1 MLKVSRRY
9 YLEYIAVLLVVAL
22 LTTLVLRSGLM
33 MPLSRY
39 IYDNMHPLLP
49 TADFS
54 DVAIVS
60 IDDASLE
67 HIGSWPWNRNVHARI
82 IENLTQY
89 NTKAVVLDL
98 IFSEPD
104 TMRPE
109 SDAALMRALD
119 QHGKVFLPV
128 NLMADNFGGVL
139 ETMPHTFFAQTS
151 AGMGHV
157 NAQLD
162 EDGVVR
168 GIYMRVGIGQPSWRH
183 ISLAVHERLHPGR
196 NELFR
201 VRSESPSPIL
211 SLEQRHYRMI
221 PFANVSNLVP
231 KVSAFEVFEGTADP
245 ALLKDKVVFIGASAT
260 GLSDSLLIPVHS
272 NSGRITGVELNA
284 NIYAALQDQKLI
296 KRISTFWHWAL
307 SLTLAGVTIFALP
320 LLAPRWAIPLV
331 FLMLTITVT
340 LSYALLAWYQLW
352 LPTGAAIA
360 GIIIAYPLWTWRR
373 LEYSLS
379 QLRRT
384 LEWLSVHDDLNQRL
398 IQSAP
403 LSTALALLE
412 KIMPVTA
419 WRLVDKTNKRH
430 LITSRNK
437 VDSPLWNSPQARF
450 YPFVYDNKT
459 VELQLLWQH
468 TNPTASQ
475 EQWVTA
481 MLSRCEDSLENDEH
495 SFDFLEAQIGR
506 VRTQEQR
513 QQALTHFF
521 EVSLAQLR
529 EGVAIVD
536 STGQLLF
543 LNRQASEWLGI
554 PATTIHAYH
563 LLDMDK
569 ELIYNHENG
578 DWRAIIAEAITT
590 GRSQL
595 ECQTSSGLDLYV
607 DILRT
612 RADRQPGEILLF
624 TFKNVTEVK
633 QATRTKSEML
643 DFLSHDLRSPMLS
656 LLALA
661 ERYQG
666 EHAEDAIIQEFSA
679 YIRKYAH
686 RSLNIAEQFLQLAR
700 AEATQS
706 VDFTPVDMLAVVE
719 SAIEQSLIRAQQK
732 QQRIHFDYA
741 LEDNVWVNGHY
752 ELLVRAVENLLSNAI
767 KYSPENTQITV
778 TLACHNKQVICT
790 VEDQGQGIAPEFI
803 DHLFERFSRA
813 KADSHSGTHG
823 AGLGLRFV
831 QVVAQRHQGSIN
843 VESKVGKGS
852 RFEICLT
859 GIEM

>member
-9 YLEYIAVLLVVAL
+9 YLEHLAVLLVVTL
-22 LTTLVLRSGLM
+22 ITTLVLRSGLM

-54 DVAIVS
+54 NVAVVS
-60 IDDASLE
+60 IDDESLE
-67 HIGSWPWNRNVHARI
+67 HIGGWPWNRNVHAQI
-82 IENLTQY
+82 IENLAQY
-89 NTKAVVLDL
+89 DTKAVVLDL

-119 QHGKVFLPV
+119 KHGKVFLPI

-183 ISLAVHERLHPGR
+183 ISLAVHENIHPGR
-196 NELFR
+196 HELFR
-201 VRSESPSPIL
+201 VRSESPSPVL

-231 KVSAFEVFEGTADP
+231 KISAFEVFEGTADP
-245 ALLKDKVVFIGASAT
+245 RLLKDKIVFIGATAT
-260 GLSDSLLIPVHS
+260 GLSDALPIPLHS
-272 NSGRITGVELNA
+272 NSGRITGVEMNA
-284 NIYAALQDQKLI
+284 NIYAALQDQMLI
-296 KRISTFWHWAL
+296 KRIPTFWHWAL
-307 SLTLAGVTIFALP
+307 SLTLACLTIFLLP

-331 FLMLTITVT
+331 LVMLTLTMT

-352 LPTGAAIA
+352 LPTGAAMA

-373 LEYSLS
+373 LEYSLG

-398 IQSAP
+398 IQAAP
-403 LSTALALLE
+403 LATALALLE
-412 KIMPVTA
+412 KIMPIEA
-419 WRLVDKTNKRH
+419 WRLVDKTNKRT
-430 LITSRNK
+430 LIASRNK
-437 VDSPLWNSPQARF
+437 TSSRQWSSSNARF
-450 YPFVYDNKT
+450 YPFVHDNRP
-459 VELQLLWQH
+459 VELQLLWRQ
-468 TNPTASQ
+468 NSPTASQ
-475 EQWVTA
+475 EQWVNA
-481 MLSRCEDSLENDEH
+481 MLSRCEDSAETDQH
-495 SFDFLEAQIGR
+495 SFDFLEAQISR

-529 EGVAIVD
+529 EGVAIAD

-543 LNRQASEWLGI
+543 LNTQASEWLGI
-554 PATTIHAYH
+554 PTTKIHSYH
-563 LLDMDK
+563 LLDVDR

-578 DWRAIIAEAITT
+578 DWRALITEAITT

-595 ECQTSSGLDLYV
+595 ECQTNNGLDLYL

-612 RADRQPGEILLF
+612 RAGRQPGEILLL
-624 TFKNVTEVK
+624 TFKNVTDVK
-633 QATRTKSEML
+633 QAMRTKSEML

-666 EHAEDAIIQEFSA
+666 EHGEDVVIQEFSA
-679 YIRKYAH
+679 YIRKYAQ

-719 SAIEQSLIRAQQK
+719 SAIEQSLVRAQQK
-732 QQRIHFDYA
+732 QQHIHFDYA

-778 TLACHNKQVICT
+778 TLAYQNKQVICA
-790 VEDQGQGIAPEFI
+790 VEDQGQGIAPEFV

-813 KADSHSGTHG
+813 KIDSQNGTHG

-852 RFEICLT
+852 RFEISLAS
-859 GIEM
+859 IEM

>member
-1 MLKVSRRY
+1 MQKVSRRY
-9 YLEYIAVLLVVAL
+9 YFEHLAVLLVVAL

-49 TADFS
+49 SADFS
-54 DVAIVS
+54 DIAIVG

-67 HIGSWPWNRNVHARI
+67 HIGGWPWSRNVHAQI
-82 IENLTQY
+82 IENLNQY
-89 NTKAVVLDL
+89 GAQAVVLDL

-119 QHGKVFLPV
+119 KHGKVFLPI

-183 ISLAVHERLHPGR
+183 ISLALHENLHP
-196 NELFR
+196 NQTELFR
-201 VRSESPSPIL
+201 VRSESPSPTL

-221 PFANVSNLVP
+221 PFTNISSGVP
-231 KVSAFEVFEGTADP
+231 HVSAFDVLEGTADP
-245 ALLKDKVVFIGASAT
+245 KLLKDKIVFIGATAT
-260 GLSDSLLIPVHS
+260 GLSDSLPIPLHS
-272 NSGRITGVELNA
+272 NDGRITGVELNA
-284 NIYAALQDQKLI
+284 TIYAALQDQMLI
-296 KRISTFWHWAL
+296 KRIPTFWHWAL
-307 SLTLAGVTIFALP
+307 SLALAGITIFLLP

-331 FLMLTITVT
+331 LFMLITTAT

-352 LPTGAAIA
+352 LPTGAAVA

-373 LEYSLS
+373 LEYSLG

-384 LEWLSVHDDLNQRL
+384 LQWLSVHDDLNQRL

-403 LSTALALLE
+403 LTTALTLLE
-412 KIMPVTA
+412 KIMPIEG
-419 WRLVDKTNKRH
+419 WRLVDKTNKRA
-430 LITSRNK
+430 LITSRQK
-437 VDSPLWNSPQARF
+437 ISHQQWHSPQARF
-450 YPFVYDNKT
+450 YPFVYDGRP
-459 VELQLLWQH
+459 VDLQLLWH
-468 TNPTASQ
+468 PNGPTASQ
-475 EQWVTA
+475 EQWVNA
-481 MLSRCEDSLENDEH
+481 VLNRCESDGEENSQ
-495 SFDFLEAQIGR
+495 SFDFLETQMSR
-506 VRTQEQR
+506 VRTQEER

-529 EGVAIVD
+529 EGVAIAD

-543 LNRQASEWLGI
+543 LNTQASEWLGI
-554 PATTIHAYH
+554 PAAKIHAYH
-563 LLDMDK
+563 LLDVDK
-569 ELIYNHENG
+569 ELVYSHENG
-578 DWRAIIAEAITT
+578 GWPTLISEAITT

-595 ECQTSSGLDLYV
+595 ECQTRNGLDLYL
-607 DILRT
+607 DMLRT
-612 RADRQPGEILLF
+612 RAGHQPGEILLL

-633 QATRTKSEML
+633 QAMRTKSEML

-666 EHAEDAIIQEFSA
+666 EHPEDDNLQEFSA
-679 YIRKYAH
+679 YIRKYAQ

-706 VDFTPVDMLAVVE
+706 VDLSPVDMLAVVE

-732 QQRIHFDYA
+732 QQHIHFDYA
-741 LEDNVWVNGHY
+741 LDDNVWVNGHY

-767 KYSPENTQITV
+767 KYSPESTQITV
-778 TLACHNKQVICT
+778 TLGCHNKQVICA
-790 VEDQGQGIAPEFI
+790 VQDQGQGIEPDFV

-813 KADSHSGTHG
+813 KIDSQNGTHG

-843 VESKVGKGS
+843 VESKVGQGS
-852 RFEICLT
+852 RFEISLAS
-859 GIEM
+859 IEM